1 MCKVLEWSACIWAQY
16 VFVWGSFMW
25 GKYMMWVLLVGGVY
39 IYVEFV
45 CIFMCGCMRMGMF

>member
-39 IYVEFV
+39 IYMWSLCVYLCV
-45 CIFMCGCMRMGMF
+45 VV